1 MKTKLLK
8 RLRATGRCMI
18 NIHSVTTCSGTV
30 TGMKYGYDH
39 NEYAK
44 MFNYGDTEKDMKDK
58 AERIYIKT
66 NIEQIRKR
74 YAKYSRKYRG

>member
-8 RLRATGRCMI
+8 RLRAIGRCMI
-18 NIHSVTTCSGTV
+18 NIHSVTTCGGTV

-44 MFNYGDTEKDMKDK
+44 MFNYGDTEKDMKNK
-58 AERIYIKT
+58 AERIYISF